1 MTLAGR
7 TIATLLLAAAVAA
20 AAVVADE
27 RSGADVGART
37 VIGETN
43 PDLADGARL
52 ILAGD
57 VAEGM
62 RRTQLGIDAAQ
73 TRRER
78 VAGLSN
84 LCAGYIRLDQ
94 PATALEY
101 CDQALAL
108 DERHWRARCNRAVAY
123 ILLARPDAADADLKV
138 AEGVAP
144 GASSVRHAR
153 SMWRDATDPVVPTIV
168 IDDRRDAAAGREPAT
183 EDGDG

>member
-1 MTLAGR
+1 MTLEGR
-7 TIATLLLAAAVAA
+7 TIAMLLILAAAAGA
-20 AAVVADE
+20 ADE

-37 VIGETN
+37 VIGEKN

-62 RRTQLGIDAAQ
+62 RRTQLGIEAAQ

-78 VAGLSN
+78 VAGFSN

-94 PATALEY
+94 PATALDY

-108 DERHWRARCNRAVAY
+108 DGRHWRARCNRAVAY
-123 ILLARPDAADADLKV
+123 ILLARPDAADADLRV
-138 AEGVAP
+138 AEAVAP

-153 SMWRDATDPVVPTIV
+153 GMWRDATDPVVPTIV
-168 IDDRRDAAAGREPAT
+168 IDDRRGAAAGREPAT